1 MAVLSTGQAP
11 AAQDKLVINNDC
23 DETSDNNVF
32 SSSATLYSI
41 RIENPHASAVAFVKL
56 YDNVAPT
63 VGTTDPDII
72 LSAPAD
78 KVITWVMQAGVSM
91 DSVSMACVSTA
102 GRAGTT
108 TPTGTI
114 DVRLTAK

>member
-1 MAVLSTGQAP
+1 MAVLSTGQSTG
-11 AAQDKLVINNDC
+11 AQDKLVINNDC

-41 RIENPHASAVAFVKL
+41 RIENPHGSAVAFVKL
-56 YDNVAPT
+56 YDNVAPA

-72 LSAPAD
+72 LSAPAN

-91 DSVSMACVSTA
+91 DSVSMACLSTA
-102 GRAGTT
+102 GTAGTT

-114 DVRLTAK
+114 DVRLSAK